1 MDTDAIKAD
10 IQWLE
15 DLYSNR
21 MLDLE
26 KADAD
31 KKKALFAELRDIHSL
46 ISQKQVLLHSI
57 EGDKLE
63 AERVGTERRKCEF
76 EHERLDIEKRKCEFE
91 RERLDIEKRKCELEH
106 ERIEADLAIQK
117 SKSETEEK
125 RIETDGKIDWGQ
137 VLTTTVKCLGYG
149 IGMFV
154 IGFVEIR
161 ANGYL
166 HERLTK
172 TAEKMM

>member
-10 IQWLE
+10 MQWLE

-26 KADAD
+26 KETDAD
-31 KKKALFAELRDIHSL
+31 KRKAISAELKDIHSL

-63 AERVGTERRKCEF
+63 TERVE
-76 EHERLDIEKRKCEFE
+76 LEKQK
-91 RERLDIEKRKCELEH
+91 LELEH
-106 ERIEADLAIQK
+106 ERIQADLAMQK

-125 RIETDGKIDWGQ
+125 RIDADGKIDWGN
-137 VLTTTVKCLGYG
+137 VLTTVVKTTGYG

-154 IGFVEIR
+154 IGYVELK

>member
-26 KADAD
+26 KAADAD
-31 KKKALFAELRDIHSL
+31 EKKAISTELKDIDSL
-46 ISQKQVLLHSI
+46 ISRKQVLLHSI
-57 EGDKLE
+57 EGDKLD
-63 AERVGTERRKCEF
+63 AERVE
-76 EHERLDIEKRKCEFE
+76 LEKQK
-91 RERLDIEKRKCELEH
+91 LELEH
-106 ERIEADLAIQK
+106 ERIQADLAIQK

-137 VLTTTVKCLGYG
+137 VLTTAVKCVGYG
-149 IGMFV
+149 IGMCV

>member
-26 KADAD
+26 TADAD
-31 KKKALFAELRDIHSL
+31 EKKAISAELKDIHSL

-63 AERVGTERRKCEF
+63 AERVAEAKRKREE
-76 EHERLDIEKRKCEFE
+76 EHELEKMRIEIEKS
-91 RERLDIEKRKCELEH
+91 KCELEH
-106 ERIEADLAIQK
+106 ERIQADLAIQK

-125 RIETDGKIDWGQ
+125 RIQVDGKIDWGQ
-137 VLTTTVKCLGYG
+137 VLTTTVKCVGYG

>member
-10 IQWLE
+10 IQWLV
-15 DLYSNR
+15 DYKSSR

-26 KADAD
+26 KATDVD
-31 KKKALFAELRDIHSL
+31 EKKAIYTDLKEIHSL
-46 ISQKQVLLHSI
+46 ISQYQVLLHAI
-57 EGDKLE
+57 ESDKLDV
-63 AERVGTERRKCEF
+63 ERVE
-76 EHERLDIEKRKCEFE
+76 LEKQKLELE
-91 RERLDIEKRKCELEH
+91 RERIL
-106 ERIEADLAIQK
+106 ADLAIQN
-117 SKSETEEK
+117 SKSETEKK

-137 VLTTTVKCLGYG
+137 VLTTTVKCVGYG

-154 IGFVEIR
+154 IGFVELK